1 MEGLLVFIK
10 VRTKDGYMMV
20 TRGSA
25 FNRTIKQ
32 GGRTM
37 KRVMAWFEEK
47 DRATVIMLTVM
58 CIVVVVV
65 ISLVIGPTDA
75 LLGF

>member
-1 MEGLLVFIK
+1 
-10 VRTKDGYMMV
+10 
-20 TRGSA
+20 
-25 FNRTIKQ
+25 
-32 GGRTM
+32 M

>member
-1 MEGLLVFIK
+1 
-10 VRTKDGYMMV
+10 
-20 TRGSA
+20 
-25 FNRTIKQ
+25 
-32 GGRTM
+32 M
-37 KRVMAWFEEK
+37 KRIMVWLEEK

-58 CIVVVVV
+58 CIVVVFV